1 MHDNSQNGDAKRVAF
16 DDAALKRPRELE
28 DWLNFYLYHPLS
40 WRIAKSLSR
49 TAVTPNLVS
58 LAGGLSV
65 VTCAYFYTIPSWP
78 QAVIIG
84 LLAHMLWHVL
94 DGADGDL
101 ARINGKVSPN
111 GEIVDGLSDYLSHII
126 LYCMMAHLLAAGLG
140 SAVAWAVVI
149 TAGLSRI
156 VQANFYEVRRRQY
169 QLWVYNRGWL
179 KQFSQHDISPGI
191 GLSIVA
197 QMYLRLSQHELAAD
211 RSIDSALSAAQR
223 NPKAQR
229 NVREAIIRH
238 HRPLLGPL
246 GLLSANHRTIFL
258 GLAMLSGEALWYFLY
273 EIILLNAALI
283 WLKIRFIRADRAM
296 EAELLTLD
304 GSPRSAR
311 R

>member
-1 MHDNSQNGDAKRVAF
+1 MHDNSQKGGAKRVA
-16 DDAALKRPRELE
+16 DDTLQRPRELE

-40 WRIAKSLSR
+40 WRIANSLSR
-49 TAVTPNLVS
+49 TAITPNLVS

-126 LYCMMAHLLAAGLG
+126 LYCMMAHLLSAELG
-140 SAVAWAVVI
+140 STVAWVMVI
-149 TAGLSRI
+149 AAGLSRI

-179 KQFSQHDISPGI
+179 KQFSRQDVSPGI
-191 GLSIVA
+191 GLNLVA
-197 QMYLRLSQHELAAD
+197 KIYLGLSQHVLAAD
-211 RSIDSALSAAQR
+211 RSIDSALSAAQG
-223 NPKAQR
+223 NPTAQR
-229 NVREAIIRH
+229 NVRETIIRH

-258 GLAMLSGEALWYFLY
+258 GLAMLAGMPLWYFLY
-273 EIILLNAALI
+273 EIILLNGALI
-283 WLKIRFIRADRAM
+283 WLKILFIRADRAM
-296 EAELLTLD
+296 VAELLTLD